1 MHHLKI
7 TSKTSMTKL
16 FNVFLLAFSIVS
28 FTTVSSNAQKWV
40 ADTIIVDLLD
50 TNNSPAPFTLK
61 NIVDSRGTHPAFIS
75 VYEQKKWLVFPV
87 DQIVQTSL
95 PLSELLAYRFQN
107 DTLEGLSF
115 DINIKEYS
123 VKNYTTLF
131 ARGLTLDAVVELSKN
146 DSTDTSFLGTFYYSD
161 NVKQKKK
168 ERLSDGYQTLFIDWT
183 NRFTS
188 DVISVNNRLDELM
201 SESFYHFRRGQPAV
215 EKNLYI
221 NTELFGGLNFWGIDA
236 AIWFSEPESERM
248 FNRSIGLVRYV
259 EHPDFR
265 AIAFGNSIPLWNFRF
280 SEQSL
285 FSHKVAFLLGV
296 NNWKDMDT
304 VDHKLEEIL
313 YVNMSFTQSLNF
325 NQFDRSGFVFGAGL
339 MEDIH
344 YVVYHQPKIKIGLT
358 LNLAYKF

>member
-1 MHHLKI
+1 
-7 TSKTSMTKL
+7 MTKL
-16 FNVFLLAFSIVS
+16 FNVFLLTFSIVL

-40 ADTIIVDLLD
+40 ADTIIVELLD
-50 TNNSPAPFTLK
+50 NNNAPAPFRLK
-61 NIVDSRGTHPAFIS
+61 NIVDSRGVHPAFIS
-75 VYEQKKWLVFPV
+75 VYEQKKLLVFPV
-87 DQIVQTSL
+87 DQIVHTTH
-95 PLSELLAYRFQN
+95 PLSEVLVGRFQN
-107 DTLEGLSF
+107 DTLEGLDF
-115 DINIKEYS
+115 DVDIKEYNI
-123 VKNYTTLF
+123 KNNTSLF
-131 ARGLTLDAVVELSKN
+131 ARSLSLNAVIELSKN
-146 DSTDTSFLGTFYYSD
+146 NGADTSFLGTFYYSD

-168 ERLSDGYQTLFIDWT
+168 EVLSDGYHTLFNDWC

-188 DVISVNNRLDELM
+188 DVIGVNNGLDELM
-201 SESFYHFRRGQPAV
+201 SESFYHFRRGQTAV
-215 EKNLYI
+215 NKNMYI
-221 NTELFGGLNFWGIDA
+221 NTELFGGLSFWGIDA

-248 FNRSIGLVRYV
+248 FNRSVGLVRYV

-280 SEQSL
+280 TEQSL

-325 NQFDRSGFVFGAGL
+325 NRFDRSGFVFGAGL

-344 YVVYHQPKIKIGLT
+344 YVIYHQPKIKIALT